1 MPYITLWYRDSKV
14 IGELYHDLLG
24 LHIKAWF
31 EADRSRV
38 LNQKTSTKMVYLRFN
53 FLTWCHIFLLS
64 KLFRGKKYTMFCAD
78 DYEKIK
84 NEITMDPIRTMLE
97 GQIRHVHPK
106 WLASEKKLK

>member
-1 MPYITLWYRDSKV
+1 MSYIF
-14 IGELYHDLLG
+14 
-24 LHIKAWF
+24 IK
-31 EADRSRV
+31 
-38 LNQKTSTKMVYLRFN
+38 Q
-53 FLTWCHIFLLS
+53 I
-64 KLFRGKKYTMFCAD
+64 FRGKKYTMFCAD

>member
-1 MPYITLWYRDSKV
+1 MS
-14 IGELYHDLLG
+14 
-24 LHIKAWF
+24 
-31 EADRSRV
+31 
-38 LNQKTSTKMVYLRFN
+38 
-53 FLTWCHIFLLS
+53 
-64 KLFRGKKYTMFCAD
+64 CAD